1 MTKKRLGIA
10 YVRKSQKKQK
20 DYSIPSQIAKAEK
33 YASENNIHLT
43 KIFHEMRSGWKRG
56 QRIEFFKM
64 VAFIAENKVDDLLFF
79 TPDRISRN
87 MYDYYCLKEAI
98 EESNLYNEKSYL
110 TLHKIIDRK
119 KFRLNHE
126 DDFEAAIDHEQEI
139 LEGDRYSQRIR
150 KRVKIAFDEKLK
162 RGEYPGYAPLGYF
175 NNRLTN
181 EIEIDPDRFDLV
193 KKGFKLFLTGNYSIN
208 SFTKELRHLGL
219 NTRPSGSNNGIPK
232 PVSRGQ
238 AGRMLNDPFYYGHF
252 RWTGKIWSNRGIN
265 NDRPP
270 SYPPMITKA
279 EYERI
284 REILTGNRTNE
295 VGYHGEIHLLRGI
308 LKCQCGRSP
317 VWMPK
322 TKILKSTGEKK
333 TYHYYYCRHCSLVI
347 RLEDIENA
355 ILRNM
360 SLILPD
366 ENVMKA
372 LIKDLGEQF
381 QEIQGA
387 LKNELQYLRKRHT
400 EIGTKISSLTDKY
413 ADIQDDKD
421 LESILIAQI
430 KKYQEERDEIKAHIR
445 EFEDKNDESVDEVVE
460 IVELAKDFKTKY
472 LQSDMETRHRMLKLM
487 YRTVEIREIEE
498 YLLEKSPHMRFYLT
512 HNEVFEGLFDKGL
525 EKHAAEWT
533 ERNIQK
539 LPDFKKWRGRR
550 DLNSRPLA

>member
-1 MTKKRLGIA
+1 MTKKRIGIA

-20 DYSIPSQIAKAEK
+20 EYSIASQITEARE
-33 YASENNIHLT
+33 YATENNIHLT
-43 KIFHEMRSGWKRG
+43 NIFQEMRSGWKKG
-56 QRIEFFKM
+56 QRVEFFKM
-64 VAFIAENKVDDLLFF
+64 VDFIANNKVDDLLFF

-87 MYDYYCLKEAI
+87 MDDYYRLKHAI
-98 EESNLYNEKSYL
+98 EESTLYNEKSYL
-110 TLHKIIDRK
+110 TLHKILDRR

-126 DDFEAAIDHEQEI
+126 DDFETEIDHEKEI

-162 RGEYPGYAPLGYF
+162 KGEYPGYPPIGYLP
-175 NNRLTN
+175 NLRTHEVEL
-181 EIEIDPDRFDLV
+181 DPDRHKIVRKSLKRFLIGDLT
-193 KKGFKLFLTGNYSIN
+193 LSA
-208 SFTKELRHLGL
+208 FTRQTRHLGL
-219 NTRPSGSNNGIPK
+219 NTRPTVHNNGIGRFLSK
-232 PVSRGQ
+232 GE
-238 AGRMLNDPFYYGHF
+238 AHRMLTNPFYYGHF
-252 RWTGKIWSNRGIN
+252 RWAGKLWSNRGID

-270 SYPPMITKA
+270 SYPSLITKA
-279 EYERI
+279 EHERI
-284 REILTGNRTNE
+284 REILNEKRMNRAGHYG
-295 VGYHGEIHLLRGI
+295 VDHLLKGI

-322 TKILKSTGEKK
+322 TKTLITTGEKK

-360 SLILPD
+360 NLILPD
-366 ENVMKA
+366 ENVMKE

-400 EIGTKISSLTDKY
+400 EIETKISSLTDKY
-413 ADIQDDKD
+413 ADIHDDKD
-421 LESILIAQI
+421 LENILITQI
-430 KKYQEERDEIKAHIR
+430 KKYQKERDEIKDQIR
-445 EFEDKNDESVDEVVE
+445 EFEDKNDESVDDVVE

-472 LQSDMETRHRMLKLM
+472 LQSGMETRHRMLKLM
-487 YRTVEIREIEE
+487 YRTVEIREMEE
-498 YLLEKSPHMRFYLT
+498 YVLEKSPHMRFYLT

-533 ERNIQK
+533 ERNLQK
-539 LPDFKKWRGRR
+539 LPEIKKWRGRR
-550 DLNSRPLA
+550 DLNSRPPA